1 MYRPKKCISNG
12 GLSQPFGRPTS
23 QIKHSA
29 LCQRCEGNLSLLPGD
44 GGVSMWADGQISH
57 SKIVSSWLD
66 WAAFAVSTSRAQWS
80 HGSLGPGEPEEKNQC
95 KREAPSMITMG

>member
-1 MYRPKKCISNG
+1 MPSAKDARVASAYYLVMVAFKCG
-12 GLSQPFGRPTS
+12 
-23 QIKHSA
+23 
-29 LCQRCEGNLSLLPGD
+29 
-44 GGVSMWADGQISH
+44 ADGQISH

-80 HGSLGPGEPEEKNQC
+80 HGSLGPGEPKEKNQC